1 MRTSP
6 TNRSRTFTR
15 SEMRYLKMLPAVAGV
30 SATRIT
36 YSDEFRDE
44 ATRRYLAGQSPVQIF
59 REAGLDPSLVGYK
72 RIERSFARWKAAARS
87 GASGTRAAGTASSP
101 GIQHTSSV
109 TAEPSIDSMI
119 SSSNNTVPSAI
130 ERAWNNADPKVREA
144 MGEPKTARDEDS
156 RDHLIARQ
164 ALRIADL
171 ENLVD
176 RLYREID
183 DLRKAGERTA
193 KERTAIERKTN
204 ERKTGDCK
212 AINHRAVGRST
223 RNSSQSFP
231 RG

>member
-1 MRTSP
+1 MADK
-6 TNRSRTFTR
+6 SRTFTR

-87 GASGTRAAGTASSP
+87 ETTGSHSRGIASLPGSQRTAAGAVESGMNPVISP
-101 GIQHTSSV
+101 SRS
-109 TAEPSIDSMI
+109 D
-119 SSSNNTVPSAI
+119 VPSTI

-176 RLYREID
+176 GLYREID

-193 KERTAIERKTN
+193 SERKTSERKTN
-204 ERKTGDCK
+204 DY
-212 AINHRAVGRST
+212 RANNRQSDGRSPHG
-223 RNSSQSFP
+223 SPQSLP